1 VTREGAGLF
10 ALIDCNNFYAS
21 CERVFRPDLEGRP
34 VAVLSNNDGCIVAR
48 SGEVKALGVPM
59 GAPYFKFRDVLQRHD
74 VQVFSSNYELY
85 GDMSARVMTVLSR
98 FSSDVEIYSID
109 EAFLALDGFVGWDV
123 MAHAHELRATV
134 KQWTG
139 IPVSVGI
146 APTKTLAKLAAE
158 RAKKAPELGGVFV
171 MPNRPQDRET
181 ALAATP
187 VGDVWG
193 IGRRW
198 SKRLAAQGVMNALDF
213 TREPEHWVRSNMGVG
228 GARTQAELL
237 GTACFG
243 LDSQPHDRKSC
254 VVSRSFAHP
263 VTDFEG
269 LKDAVATF
277 AARAGERLRQGG
289 LVAGQVTAFALTD
302 RFNAHQAPHQAAATV
317 ALDSPTNLTADITR
331 AALNALQHAY
341 RSGVSYKKA
350 GVMMLDL
357 APESAQQ
364 PTLFAPLVAD
374 QDKAARLQSA
384 LDSLNAAC
392 NDGRNGRRDLVRLG
406 ATGFNRNKTGSWQL
420 RRDHTSPRYTTSW
433 AELRTVRAG

>member
-85 GDMSARVMTVLSR
+85 GDLSARVMTVLSR
-98 FSSDVEIYSID
+98 FSPDVEIYSID
-109 EAFLALDGFVGWDV
+109 EAFLALGGFAGWDV
-123 MAHAHELRATV
+123 TAHARELRATV
-134 KQWTG
+134 KRWTG

-146 APTKTLAKLAAE
+146 APTKTLAKLAAG
-158 RAKKAPELGGVFV
+158 RAKKAQDLGGVFV
-171 MPNRPQDRET
+171 MPSRPQEREA

-187 VGDVWG
+187 VSDVWG

-198 SKRLAAQGVMNALDF
+198 SKRLEARGVMNALDF

-237 GTACFG
+237 GIVCFG

-263 VTDFEG
+263 VADFEG

-302 RFNAHQAPHQAAATV
+302 RFNAHQTQHQAAATV
-317 ALDSPTNLTADITR
+317 ALDSPTNLTAELTR
-331 AALNALQHAY
+331 AALNALRRAH
-341 RSGVSYKKA
+341 RSGLSYKKA

-357 APESAQQ
+357 ATECAQQ
-364 PTLFAPLVAD
+364 QTLFTPSAID
-374 QDKAARLQSA
+374 QAKAVRLQNA
-384 LDSLNAAC
+384 LDSLNAAR
-392 NDGRNGRRDLVRLG
+392 NNGRNGARDLVRLG
-406 ATGFNRNKTGSWQL
+406 ATGFNLKKAGGWQL